1 VVQSVA
7 RQQSSAMF
15 ALNEVLDSS
24 TFRIVTQVRIDAHHG
39 FENPLLQEANKSIS
53 EEYEV
58 GFLKLFNEADKL
70 AESLR
75 HSIAVVEEGDS
86 KAIFIFTLVTIVF
99 LPLSFVSSVF
109 GMNTVDVR
117 DMASTQKSFWAIALP
132 VTAAVGGMSLLAAY
146 SGSSLHRSTQ
156 GLRDLSFGIRLPVF
170 GNRSSDDEEKRAF
183 SSPMD
188 KTRFTKIR
196 SRKYRI
202 TLQPRKYRYIS

>member
-1 VVQSVA
+1 VVQSVTK
-7 RQQSSAMF
+7 QQSGAMF

-39 FENPLLQEANKSIS
+39 FENPLLQEANRDIS
-53 EEYEV
+53 EEYDV
-58 GFLKLFNEADKL
+58 GIVKLVNEADKL

-75 HSIAVVEEGDS
+75 HSIAIVEEGDS

-117 DMASTQKSFWAIALP
+117 DMASTQKLFWIVALP

-146 SGSSLHRSTQ
+146 GGSSRHRPTR
-156 GLRDLSFGIRLPVF
+156 GLRNLSFKIRLPVF
-170 GNRSSDDEEKRAF
+170 EKKHHDDEEKIF
-183 SSPMD
+183 TSSMD
-188 KTRFTKIR
+188 KIR
-196 SRKYRI
+196 STSIQSRKYRV
-202 TLQPRKYRYIS
+202 TLQPGKYGTNL

>member
-1 VVQSVA
+1 
-7 RQQSSAMF
+7 MF

-39 FENPLLQEANKSIS
+39 FENPLLQEANQDIS
-53 EEYEV
+53 EEYDV
-58 GFLKLFNEADKL
+58 GIVKLVNEADKL

-75 HSIAVVEEGDS
+75 HSIAIVEEGDS

-117 DMASTQKSFWAIALP
+117 DMASTQKLFWIVALP

-146 SGSSLHRSTQ
+146 GGSSRHRPTRS
-156 GLRDLSFGIRLPVF
+156 LRNLSFEIRLPVF
-170 GNRSSDDEEKRAF
+170 EKKHPDDEEKTF
-183 SSPMD
+183 TSFMD
-188 KTRFTKIR
+188 KTRSTRIQ
-196 SRKYRI
+196 SRKYRV
-202 TLQPRKYRYIS
+202 TLQPGKYSSNS